1 MPTSTIWLKIGNA
14 DVRVY
19 KQRVGNALLI
29 QDPQL
34 TELVDG
40 EPVRECRVVDT
51 SHWEI
56 VGTGEELQVETILKD
71 SKGNLIPVAKARCIL
86 EHTKNLAVNKKG
98 ETVDKKKIEYYLVNP
113 DSSIGDPVAPYPP
126 TERIEVKETPT
137 EVQDQ
142 GDAYWVSSTMLE
154 GFLIHEEYELPAA
167 DPRNDLKLWNEADA
181 AIKRDE
187 IAITTY
193 SNGGFTQYYAFLVP
207 MMKDGQFVWLLKI
220 SNKKV
225 EYRCLRDV
233 PGVKI
238 PIRPVKTLETL
249 PPIQALLT
257 APSAKKK

>member
-1 MPTSTIWLKIGNA
+1 
-14 DVRVY
+14 
-19 KQRVGNALLI
+19 
-29 QDPQL
+29 
-34 TELVDG
+34 
-40 EPVRECRVVDT
+40 
-51 SHWEI
+51 
-56 VGTGEELQVETILKD
+56 
-71 SKGNLIPVAKARCIL
+71 
-86 EHTKNLAVNKKG
+86 
-98 ETVDKKKIEYYLVNP
+98 
-113 DSSIGDPVAPYPP
+113 
-126 TERIEVKETPT
+126 
-137 EVQDQ
+137 
-142 GDAYWVSSTMLE
+142 MLE

-207 MMKDGQFVWLLKI
+207 IVKDGQFVWLLRI

-249 PPIQALLT
+249 PPIQALLII
-257 APSAKKK
+257 PSAKKK